1 MTYVLEL
8 AKFFN
13 YIGGIEEGQTLFIRK
28 EKYVSKHNIKY
39 KLLRKLYRET
49 VNRQIEIIGNKMN
62 TFRYYMKS
70 NNKMLYLTNIL
81 LAALNNMYQ
90 GLARLSR
97 TYGKPEK
104 LEIFLGNIDA
114 TIKKYNITN

>member
-49 VNRQIEIIGNKMN
+49 VNRQIDIIERKMN

-70 NNKMLYLTNIL
+70 NNKMIYLTNII
-81 LAALNNMYQ
+81 LASLNNMYQ
-90 GLARLSR
+90 GLTRLSQ
-97 TYGKPEK
+97 TYGKPEN
-104 LEIFLGNIDA
+104 LEIFLGNIDR
-114 TIKKYNITN
+114 TIKNYNITN

>member
-28 EKYVSKHNIKY
+28 RKYISKNNIKY

-49 VNRQIEIIGNKMN
+49 LNRQIEILGNKMN

-70 NNKMLYLTNIL
+70 SNKMIYLTNIL
-81 LAALNNMYQ
+81 LSALNNMYQ
-90 GLARLSR
+90 GLTRLSQ
-97 TYGKPEK
+97 TYGNPEI
-104 LEIFLGNIDA
+104 LEIFLGNIDR
-114 TIKKYNITN
+114 TIKNYNITN